1 MKKIIFIESYYK
13 GLYGAPKSM
22 LELASGLN
30 SKEYLDVSLITSKN
44 GPLAQKSNDLGINS
58 FVLPVPELLLKPRS
72 KFKLYQKVVY
82 PFLLIYLWIK
92 QLFNINLIGKSDY
105 ICVNDIRSFLFY
117 LPIIF
122 ILRDRVSWYVRIN
135 DRVKFISSI
144 AAALSNKII
153 LISSDCS
160 DVLSENEKQRY
171 QKKLTILNTGFN
183 FKSLNYSAVEE
194 IKGTIEK
201 YNKVYITV
209 GSICIRKNQLDIVR
223 AFGKVYKD
231 GDVLLMIGSPP
242 TEIDI
247 KYQDEVLNL
256 INDSGLK
263 DNVIIVSYTP
273 FVNEYLSLSD
283 VFLFASHKEGL
294 PRVVIEALNAGCF
307 VCSSLVDGIN
317 DVLVNE
323 SIGLITKTKASDD
336 TFVDEFT
343 SNILSIDDDV
353 LSCRNQRTQYV
364 KDKFDYDGFVNGFEN
379 IMKNMDDLSNESKKR
394 IKEYN

>member
-44 GPLAQKSNDLGINS
+44 GPLAKKSNDLGINS
-58 FVLPVPELLLKPRS
+58 FVLPVPELLLKPKS
-72 KFKLYQKVVY
+72 KFKLYQKIVY
-82 PFLLIYLWIK
+82 PFLLIYLWFK

-183 FKSLNYSAVEE
+183 FKSLDYSAVEE

-263 DNVIIVSYTP
+263 DNVIIVPYTP

-283 VFLFASHKEGL
+283 IFLFASHKEGL

-307 VCSSLVDGIN
+307 VCSSLVDGIRDIIDDSNKGLVTSVKSN
-317 DVLVNE
+317 DPLFHSEFVN
-323 SIGLITKTKASDD
+323 K
-336 TFVDEFT
+336 
-343 SNILSIDDDV
+343 ILSIDKSQLSERGLRKKYISKKFGYDDFI
-353 LSCRNQRTQYV
+353 S
-364 KDKFDYDGFVNGFEN
+364 GFEKIAFN
-379 IMKNMDDLSNESKKR
+379 KDV
-394 IKEYN
+394 